1 MNQKGNCGVL
11 MLDSSFLL
19 PFLMVLYF
27 CFLVYR
33 LIKRAL
39 FKKDGLPIHKHIV
52 IFCLLVYFFN
62 LISVTLFPLPVDAG
76 LIKDMRYDSYLPF
89 VSGNNFI
96 PFYFFVDVYHE
107 GLQFYVIRSIGGNL
121 ILLLPVGF
129 LFPLLFE
136 KLNNL
141 KKILLIGFFIS
152 LFIELTQLSYSV
164 YIKSVYRSFDVDDL
178 MLNTLGTLLGYWFF
192 YMLSMY
198 YKRLANRY
206 KNKNRTSINI

>member
-1 MNQKGNCGVL
+1 M
-11 MLDSSFLL
+11 
-19 PFLMVLYF
+19 
-27 CFLVYR
+27 
-33 LIKRAL
+33 
-39 FKKDGLPIHKHIV
+39 
-52 IFCLLVYFFN
+52 
-62 LISVTLFPLPVDAG
+62 
-76 LIKDMRYDSYLPF
+76 
-89 VSGNNFI
+89 
-96 PFYFFVDVYHE
+96 
-107 GLQFYVIRSIGGNL
+107 
-121 ILLLPVGF
+121 LPVGF

-141 KKILLIGFFIS
+141 KKMLLIGFFIS

-206 KNKNRTSINI
+206 KNKNGTSINI

>member
-1 MNQKGNCGVL
+1 M
-11 MLDSSFLL
+11 F
-19 PFLMVLYF
+19 
-27 CFLVYR
+27 
-33 LIKRAL
+33 
-39 FKKDGLPIHKHIV
+39 IV
-52 IFCLLVYFFN
+52 FN

-141 KKILLIGFFIS
+141 KRILLIGFFIS

-178 MLNTLGTLLGYWFF
+178 MLNTLGTLLGYWFV

>member
-1 MNQKGNCGVL
+1 
-11 MLDSSFLL
+11 
-19 PFLMVLYF
+19 
-27 CFLVYR
+27 
-33 LIKRAL
+33 
-39 FKKDGLPIHKHIV
+39 
-52 IFCLLVYFFN
+52 
-62 LISVTLFPLPVDAG
+62 
-76 LIKDMRYDSYLPF
+76 MRYDSYLPF

-152 LFIELTQLSYSV
+152 LFIDTEVLTWM
-164 YIKSVYRSFDVDDL
+164 I
-178 MLNTLGTLLGYWFF
+178 
-192 YMLSMY
+192 
-198 YKRLANRY
+198 
-206 KNKNRTSINI
+206 